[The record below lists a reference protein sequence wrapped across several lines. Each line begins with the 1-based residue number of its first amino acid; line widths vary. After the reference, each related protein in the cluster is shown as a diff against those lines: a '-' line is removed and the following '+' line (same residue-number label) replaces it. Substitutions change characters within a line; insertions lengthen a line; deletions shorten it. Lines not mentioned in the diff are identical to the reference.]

1 MAEKKKNALQVKK
14 PTTGDYLST
23 LADMLVVNPRNSP
36 AATLGGAAYDYVTKS
51 TPQKVKGD
59 IVRAGDDAY
68 KWLVKK
74 DKALR
79 AAPVT
84 EALRLLKSGY
94 IDPLADPLRVF
105 QQAATE
111 RSRGNETGGKKLAAM
126 VPIAVAGVVNPELR
140 GAGKLATKTGVEVA
154 KKTAVKGAVKA
165 PTLKAPDITVTPKP
179 KASKPKASTPPA
191 TGKKPLAVKTEA
203 PPAPKRKSVA
213 NTFEGV
219 TDYDVAMDL
228 AREGQHLKQ
237 GKGGQYAGAPR
248 DVSGTGENLTVDS
261 PEALELMRANLDQKA
276 QEGLFNASWYDR
288 SRGTGADLSGF
299 DLTDYS
305 PENLATPEAKMA
317 SLFARGTAAYSPQY
331 TPLSEV
337 NAFAKQHNAKVVL
350 GEDAIPKTRSQA
362 TNVDR
367 AYTLDNLSG
376 RYSFDPTAITL
387 GKKTGPYADAKD
399 PTIDPKNL
407 YKTANDLWHGRVVGY
422 SQPDNKDFNRAFT
435 PQEHGFLIGENLL
448 AADRANAAGLTPS
461 GYAPG
466 EYSWTPRSVQ
476 AATWGA
482 QRIENAADNQAKA
495 LAVFDADKAAYDNDF
510 AVWES
515 NGKPKGQKPKA
526 PKAPSTMTPEE
537 MEQYAQYGIDDAVNE
552 NLASMTSEYM
562 PGFGVKQAP
571 ELFQDNDL
579 ASEFSDVMAEATGSY
594 DPTLRALQTY
604 SLPTQEIPGG
614 YMNSAG
620 VFEENKGYNS
630 PLLGSTYNP
639 LRQDVEPGPYKGDLG
654 TKKVGPQMD
663 EATQKALT
671 LASMMN
677 ATRHAQE
684 GTGANMFIP
693 ERSTH
698 RNTQLNAAQIEGARP
713 SLEQAIASMRGVQG
727 LDVVDMGDVARV
739 TQFPGSDTPLTPV
752 EIQRAIQ
759 SALVPDDVKV
769 RRGRVDS
776 ASYWPNYGPE
786 GSGQM
791 TESLLS
797 DIDALNIPNVYD
809 RLNTP
814 DFVDTVRRENAA
826 REAFFAKY
834 GLTSRPDLKKFTDLL
849 AQEGPK
855 SIRDFVAKHGSKGLP
870 AILGGMMLPYLSEDE
885 EQY

>member
-1 MAEKKKNALQVKK
+1 MAGSLEVRQRNAAAERKRRFAARQAELRRNNAGATQNLRALDRGMASIPGRVFDYFKNSTAEQVNRDLGSFARSTFKAMGDNPNAFIEESIASIPAGIRDFGDVRAMARRLRAQGRTAEAEKMEAMAGVAALGVIPIVGRVPGNVARTAVK
-14 PTTGDYLST
+14 
-23 LADMLVVNPRNSP
+23 
-36 AATLGGAAYDYVTKS
+36 
-51 TPQKVKGD
+51 
-59 IVRAGDDAY
+59 AGE
-68 KWLVKK
+68 
-74 DKALR
+74 KAL
-79 AAPVT
+79 
-84 EALRLLKSGY
+84 
-94 IDPLADPLRVF
+94 
-105 QQAATE
+105 
-111 RSRGNETGGKKLAAM
+111 
-126 VPIAVAGVVNPELR
+126 
-140 GAGKLATKTGVEVA
+140 
-154 KKTAVKGAVKA
+154 VKGAVKA
-165 PTLKAPDITVTPKP
+165 PTLKAPDVTVTPKP

-191 TGKKPLAVKTEA
+191 TKKKPLAVKTEA
-203 PPAPKRKSVA
+203 PPVPKRKSVA

-299 DLTDYS
+299 DMTDYS
-305 PENLATPEAKMA
+305 PANLATPEAKMA

-350 GEDAIPKTRSQA
+350 GEDLIPKTRSQA

-448 AADRANAAGLTPS
+448 AGDRANAANLTPP

-482 QRIENAADNQAKA
+482 QRLENAADTQAKA

-562 PGFGVKQAP
+562 PGFSVKQAP

-579 ASEFSDVMAEATGSY
+579 ANQFSDVMAEATGSY

-604 SLPTQEIPGG
+604 SLPTREIPGG
-614 YMNSAG
+614 YMNSAD

-630 PLLGSTYNP
+630 PMLGSTYSP
-639 LRQDVEPGPYKGDLG
+639 LRQDIEPGPYQKDLG
-654 TKKVGPQMD
+654 TKKIGPQMD

-671 LASMMN
+671 LASMLN

-698 RNTQLNAAQIEGARP
+698 RKTQLNAAQMEGERP

-759 SALVPDDVKV
+759 SVSMPDGVKV

-797 DIDALNIPNVYD
+797 DIDALNIPDVYD

-814 DFVDTVRRENAA
+814 DFVDPVRSENAA

-834 GLTSRPDLKKFTDLL
+834 GLTSRPDIKKFTDLL
-849 AQEGPK
+849 AQGGPK
-855 SIRDFVAKHGSKGLP
+855 AVRDFVAKHGSKGLP